1 MVILLSRRV
10 KMVKMVKSWKEE
22 EQKTDWNER
31 FY

>member
-1 MVILLSRRV
+1 MVILLSKR
-10 KMVKMVKSWKEE
+10 VKMVKSWKEE